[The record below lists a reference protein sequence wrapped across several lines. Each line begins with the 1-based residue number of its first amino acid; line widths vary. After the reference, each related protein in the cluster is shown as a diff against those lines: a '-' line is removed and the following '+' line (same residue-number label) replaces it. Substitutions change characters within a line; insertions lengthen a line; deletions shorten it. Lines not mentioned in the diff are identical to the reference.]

1 MRASSSLVGV
11 VAAIALATGCA
22 ARAEG
27 SFDDDDDR
35 PDADPGIFD
44 EPDARPLPDGAPAV
58 APDNACGV
66 AASLGDLGALTA
78 TAQLATQGQSSLRI
92 YSLGAPTPATA
103 QTATPDVVYI
113 ELWDNYGAFA
123 NTVAQPGTYVIAGPE
138 LSYAT
143 CGVCVFALADVTD
156 MAGPARI
163 LQATAGTVTVHAVA
177 AAPGA
182 PLAVEVQGV
191 QFQEVDPAMFQPVQ
205 GSTCTSPLAHGRL
218 DGVVP

>member
-1 MRASSSLVGV
+1 MRAWISLAEV
-11 VAAIALATGCA
+11 VAVIALATGCA
-22 ARAEG
+22 ARAESTG
-27 SFDDDDDR
+27 DDDDP
-35 PDADPGIFD
+35 PDGDPGTFD
-44 EPDARPLPDGAPAV
+44 EPDAAALPDAAPAV

-66 AASLGDLGALTA
+66 ASTLGDLGALAA
-78 TAQLATQGQSSLRI
+78 TAQIGAQGDSGLRI

-113 ELWDNYGAFA
+113 ELWDNYGVFA
-123 NTVAQPGTYVIAGPE
+123 NSVAQPGTYVIAGAE

-143 CGVCVFALADVTD
+143 CGVCVFALADFAE
-156 MAGPARI
+156 MGGPARI

-177 AAPGA
+177 TGPGA

-191 QFQEVDPAMFQPVQ
+191 QFQEVDAAMFQPVP